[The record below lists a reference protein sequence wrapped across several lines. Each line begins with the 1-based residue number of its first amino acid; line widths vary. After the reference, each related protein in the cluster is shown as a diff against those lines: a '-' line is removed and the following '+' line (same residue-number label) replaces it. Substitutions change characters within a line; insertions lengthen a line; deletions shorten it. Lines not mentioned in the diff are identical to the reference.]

1 MRKRDL
7 QDLVQSSCVE
17 NDVDTRWVDS
27 RPGKD
32 WVRNFR
38 QRWRHRVKVRKP
50 TNIKRSR
57 AKVSPATM
65 RAFFERIRPNLEGIS
80 GHNIYNYDETCFKDD
95 PGAEDAFFGGD
106 CKYYEKIQNHSKT
119 AISGMFC
126 ISAQGASLPPMI
138 LYKSTTGSVYASWC
152 EGGPDG
158 ATYAAN
164 KSGWF
169 DMDKFTLWFKE
180 VFLPYIRRLPKEEV
194 KVLLGD
200 NLAAHLSPAVIE
212 LCQAHNIRF
221 DSLATVPYCT
231 GTYNLKIVSQLFR
244 DCDPKNFPR
253 KFNGQLHCRF
263 IFLPENSTHLLQPL
277 DVAVFGPMKRRWR
290 EVLTAWKEQCARDGT
305 NYATIPKQVR

>member
-7 QDLVQSSCVE
+7 QDLVQSYCVE

-57 AKVSPATM
+57 AKVSPATV

-80 GHNIYNYDETCFKDD
+80 GHNIFNYDETCFKDD
-95 PGAEDAFFGGD
+95 PGAEDAFFGGG

-119 AISGMFC
+119 AVSGMFC
-126 ISAQGASLPPMI
+126 ISAEGASLPPMI
-138 LYKSTTGSVYASWC
+138 LYKSTTGSVYSSWC

-169 DMDKFTLWFKE
+169 DMDKFTLWFKKI
-180 VFLPYIRRLPKEEV
+180 FLPYIRRLPKEEV

-200 NLAAHLSPAVIE
+200 NLAAHLSPAVIA

-231 GTYNLKIVSQLFR
+231 VPVI
-244 DCDPKNFPR
+244 
-253 KFNGQLHCRF
+253 
-263 IFLPENSTHLLQPL
+263 
-277 DVAVFGPMKRRWR
+277 
-290 EVLTAWKEQCARDGT
+290 
-305 NYATIPKQVR
+305 